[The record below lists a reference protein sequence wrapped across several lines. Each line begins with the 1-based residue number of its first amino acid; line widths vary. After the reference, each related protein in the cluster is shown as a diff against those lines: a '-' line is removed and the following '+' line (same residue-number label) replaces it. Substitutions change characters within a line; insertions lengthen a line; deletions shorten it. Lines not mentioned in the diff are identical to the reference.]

1 MLASQDH
8 MGILKSGVGNWNK
21 WREENKTTKPEL
33 EFAYLRSADL
43 GGANLAGA
51 YLDSAYLRDAYLRGA
66 DLGVANLAGAN
77 LAGDTLEGAN
87 LGGADLHGANLHGA
101 DLLEVDLRGA
111 DLAGTDLGGADIDKV
126 KSFYKA
132 KLDPKILILIKGE
145 WPEKLVTIWDDT
157 KKDWV
162 VNDTLLEQVK
172 KPDWHGWPA
181 GK

>member
-1 MLASQDH
+1 
-8 MGILKSGVGNWNK
+8 
-21 WREENKTTKPEL
+21 
-33 EFAYLRSADL
+33 
-43 GGANLAGA
+43 
-51 YLDSAYLRDAYLRGA
+51 
-66 DLGVANLAGAN
+66 
-77 LAGDTLEGAN
+77 
-87 LGGADLHGANLHGA
+87 
-101 DLLEVDLRGA
+101 LEVDLRGA

-132 KLDPKILILIKGE
+132 KLDPKILIQIKGE

>member
-1 MLASQDH
+1 
-8 MGILKSGVGNWNK
+8 
-21 WREENKTTKPEL
+21 
-33 EFAYLRSADL
+33 
-43 GGANLAGA
+43 
-51 YLDSAYLRDAYLRGA
+51 
-66 DLGVANLAGAN
+66 
-77 LAGDTLEGAN
+77 
-87 LGGADLHGANLHGA
+87 
-101 DLLEVDLRGA
+101 LEVDLRGA
-111 DLAGTDLGGADIDKV
+111 DLAGADLREDTLWGALLVGANLAGTDLGGADIDKV

-132 KLDPKILILIKGE
+132 KLDPKILIQIKGE